1 MANWSWAAWA
11 APGVVL
17 AAAYLLWLYQRVFF
31 GTVTNPK
38 NEKLHD
44 LTPREILTFVPLII
58 MAFWI
63 GLYPKPF
70 FQILEQPVNQIVQT
84 IHDNSNAN
92 APVNAQ
98 VAPRAAV
105 AGVAESRHAGRS
117 SRSARRRSNR
127 KRVTKCEASHQ
138 LNTG

>member
-1 MANWSWAAWA
+1 
-11 APGVVL
+11 
-17 AAAYLLWLYQRVFF
+17 LLWLYQRVFF

-58 MAFWI
+58 MALWI

-84 IHDNSNAN
+84 IHNNSNAN
-92 APVNAQ
+92 ASENAQ
-98 VAPRAAV
+98 VAPA
-105 AGVAESRHAGRS
+105 SS
-117 SRSARRRSNR
+117 SRPKASN
-127 KRVTKCEASHQ
+127 
-138 LNTG
+138 

>member
-1 MANWSWAAWA
+1 MENWQWGAWA
-11 APGVVL
+11 VPGVIL

-44 LTPREILTFVPLII
+44 LTPREVATFVPLLI

-70 FQILEQPVNQIVQT
+70 FQILEQPVNHT
-84 IHDNSNAN
+84 IAAWTRRRRRDASIAQ
-92 APVNAQ
+92 PGCDLVNAGCDNFDG
-98 VAPRAAV
+98 A
-105 AGVAESRHAGRS
+105 SRNG
-117 SRSARRRSNR
+117 
-127 KRVTKCEASHQ
+127 
-138 LNTG
+138 G

>member
-1 MANWSWAAWA
+1 
-11 APGVVL
+11 VVL

-38 NEKLHD
+38 NEKLQD
-44 LTPREILTFVPLII
+44 LTPREILTFAPLII
-58 MAFWI
+58 MALWI

-84 IHDNSNAN
+84 IQDSKQNPS

-98 VAPRAAV
+98 GGTTILPPAAQEIGSRVASSNAIVPKA
-105 AGVAESRHAGRS
+105 SR
-117 SRSARRRSNR
+117 
-127 KRVTKCEASHQ
+127 
-138 LNTG
+138 